1 MKTFVVEGAPA
12 QIGSGTL
19 VGLTPAQYAVR
30 KHLLEWA
37 TEGEGGLVIG
47 RAVAPLQFK
56 VGERFM
62 IEGEE
67 PKTIVNPLTTEA
79 MSKPARRK
87 AAAAAAKKP
96 TKGR

>member
-12 QIGSGTL
+12 QIGSGVL
-19 VGLTPAQYAVR
+19 VGLTPAQYATR
-30 KHLLEWA
+30 KHLLNGA
-37 TEGEGGLVIG
+37 TEGEGGLVIA
-47 RAVAPLQFK
+47 RVITPLQFK
-56 VGERFM
+56 VGEKFM

-96 TKGR
+96 TRR